1 MVTVAIISEYNPFHS
16 GHAYQINCIRKEFGE
31 DTAIVSIMSGNY
43 TQRGEIALMPKGE
56 RAKCAILGGSNL
68 VLELPFPFS
77 SSSAEF
83 FAKSGVAIANALGVV
98 DYLSFGSECG
108 DVDLIYKAAEI
119 YLSAEFKK
127 EFEKLSNNKSLGF
140 PARLELAYKAVAGS
154 CDISFTPNNILGI
167 EYIKAL
173 IDSKS
178 TIKPHT
184 VKRCGANY
192 NDTDFVDGAYQSA
205 SAIRNA
211 LNLSDPSALNY
222 VPRECISI
230 IEDAQKNGDLPCDI
244 SKISSAFISKLRLNS
259 SVQREDYHDAHDGL
273 YNRLYNLSFEAND
286 IISLL
291 KISETKNY
299 TKARIRRALLN
310 IFFGVTSSDVKMLPR
325 FTQVLGMDSVG
336 MKILKRVK
344 ETEFKILTKPSAYE
358 CFDDIAMNQKLKSDK
373 ADSIFELTKPIPK
386 NGRSALTFT
395 PFIKK

>member
-1 MVTVAIISEYNPFHS
+1 MVIVAIISEYNPFHL
-16 GHAYQINCIRKEFGE
+16 GHEYQIKRIREDFGI

-108 DVDLIYKAAEI
+108 DVDLLYKAAEI

-127 EFEKLSNNKSLGF
+127 EFDKLSGDKSLGF

-154 CDISFTPNNILGI
+154 HDISFTPNNILAV

-173 IDSKS
+173 ILSKS

-211 LNLSDPSALNY
+211 LHLSNRSALNY
-222 VPRECISI
+222 VTRESRSI
-230 IEDAQKNGDLPCDI
+230 IEDAEKNGDLPCDI

-273 YNRLYNLSFEAND
+273 YNRLYNLSFEAED

-291 KISETKNY
+291 KLSETKNY

-358 CFDDIAMNQKLKSDK
+358 DFDDAAMKQKLTSDK

-386 NGRSALTFT
+386 HGRSALTFT

>member
-1 MVTVAIISEYNPFHS
+1 MVTVAIISEYNPFHL
-16 GHAYQINCIRKEFGE
+16 GHEYQIKKIREKFGK
-31 DTAIVSIMSGNY
+31 DTAIVSIMSGNF
-43 TQRGEIALMPKGE
+43 TQRGEIAIMPKGE
-56 RAKCAILGGSNL
+56 RAKCAVLGGVNL

-77 SSSAEF
+77 SSSAEL

-108 DVDLIYKAAEI
+108 EIDLLYKAAEI
-119 YLSAEFKK
+119 YLSSDFKR
-127 EFEKLSNNKSLGF
+127 EFEKLSGDKSLGF

-154 CDISFTPNNILGI
+154 SEISFTPNNILSI

-173 IDSKS
+173 IESES

-184 VKRCGANY
+184 VKRCGAAY
-192 NDTDFVDGAYQSA
+192 NDVDFVEGSYQSA

-211 LNLSDPSALNY
+211 LIVSDEGALNF
-222 VPRECISI
+222 VTAECRKI
-230 IEDAQKNGDLPCDI
+230 IEDAKINGELPCDI
-244 SKISSAFISKLRLNS
+244 SKLSSAFISKLRLNS

-286 IISLL
+286 ITSLL
-291 KISETKNY
+291 KLSETKSY
-299 TKARIRRALLN
+299 TNARIRRALLN

-344 ETEFKILTKPSAYE
+344 ETEFRILTKPSAYDN
-358 CFDDIAMNQKLKSDK
+358 FDDDTMKQKLVSDK

-386 NGRSALTFT
+386 HGRSALTFT

>member
-1 MVTVAIISEYNPFHS
+1 MVTVAIISEYNPFHL
-16 GHAYQINCIRKEFGE
+16 GHEYQIKKIREKFGK
-31 DTAIVSIMSGNY
+31 DTAIVSIMSGNF
-43 TQRGEIALMPKGE
+43 TQRGEIAIMPKGE
-56 RAKCAILGGSNL
+56 RAKCAVLGGVNL

-77 SSSAEF
+77 SSSAEL

-108 DVDLIYKAAEI
+108 EVDLLYKAAEI
-119 YLSAEFKK
+119 YLSSDFKR
-127 EFEKLSNNKSLGF
+127 EFEKLSGDKSLGF

-154 CDISFTPNNILGI
+154 SEISFTPNNILSI

-173 IDSKS
+173 IESES

-184 VKRCGANY
+184 VKRCGAAY
-192 NDTDFVDGAYQSA
+192 NDVDFVEGSYQSA

-211 LNLSDPSALNY
+211 LIISDESALNF
-222 VPRECISI
+222 VTAECRKI
-230 IEDAQKNGDLPCDI
+230 IEDAKNNGELPCDI
-244 SKISSAFISKLRLNS
+244 SKLSSAFISKLRLNS

-273 YNRLYNLSFEAND
+273 YNRLYNLSFEAKD
-286 IISLL
+286 ITSLL
-291 KISETKNY
+291 KLSETKSY
-299 TKARIRRALLN
+299 TNARIRRALLN

-344 ETEFKILTKPSAYE
+344 ETEFRILTKPSAYDN
-358 CFDDIAMNQKLKSDK
+358 FDDDTMKQKLVSDK

-386 NGRSALTFT
+386 HGRSALTFT